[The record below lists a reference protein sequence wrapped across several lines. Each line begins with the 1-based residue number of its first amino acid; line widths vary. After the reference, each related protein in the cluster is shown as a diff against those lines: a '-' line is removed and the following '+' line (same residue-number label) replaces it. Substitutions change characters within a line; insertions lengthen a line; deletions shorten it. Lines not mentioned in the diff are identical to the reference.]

1 MKAPLD
7 WVSDE
12 VNFIVHI
19 WCLISGFSH
28 RGRANVIEQ
37 YPLLWVGPHHSL
49 KVLNAK
55 LCGLQGQHANGRRAL
70 QQRLCFDAV
79 LSDYCNQ
86 AAKQELFQ
94 TTWVLIR
101 SCCVFNA
108 NAQWGK
114 QWRGESKASLLGNHH
129 LLNSDCLVQVYPEHN
144 WQWVAWQHCAIFCKV
159 SPLSWIL
166 NTWWMS
172 SKAREQ
178 SKPFCLGLMLDLG
191 PYAGNLI
198 PTPKP

>member
-1 MKAPLD
+1 MQNSVGYK
-7 WVSDE
+7 
-12 VNFIVHI
+12 VNTQMVEGLYNKG
-19 WCLISGFSH
+19 C
-28 RGRANVIEQ
+28 
-37 YPLLWVGPHHSL
+37 
-49 KVLNAK
+49 VLMLFFRTIATK
-55 LCGLQGQHANGRRAL
+55 
-70 QQRLCFDAV
+70 
-79 LSDYCNQ
+79 

-159 SPLSWIL
+159 SPLSWLL

-198 PTPKP
+198 PTPKALAIPSL